1 MGRLGIQ
8 DTIGVRQ
15 VMREAKFLS
24 PFPKKTRLLENEVG
38 FVIYDG
44 FPVSEGH
51 CLVVPHRVYAD
62 YFDSTEDEL
71 VGLQSLVVDAQK
83 LLREKYSPDGFN
95 LGINCGEAAGQTVP
109 HMHIHVIP
117 RYWDDM
123 DDPRGGVRGVIP
135 SKQKY

>member
-1 MGRLGIQ
+1 MNETGF
-8 DTIGVRQ
+8 V
-15 VMREAKFLS
+15 S
-24 PFPKKTRLLENEVG
+24 PFLTKPKLLESEIG

-51 CLVVPHRVYAD
+51 CLVVPHRVYAN
-62 YFDSTEDEL
+62 YFDSTEEEI
-71 VGLQSLVVDAQK
+71 VGLQALVLETQK
-83 LLREKYSPDGFN
+83 LLREKFSPDGFN
-95 LGINCGEAAGQTVP
+95 VGINCGEAAGQTVP

-117 RYWDDM
+117 RYRDDM